1 MPTYLFQCSVCGLQ
15 TSLRVSLNA
24 PTAKCSCGA
33 MAERC
38 SPTGVRVAVSSPI
51 SGLPD
56 QVTGFSGADHN
67 ADRAIGAYSE
77 SKWGEIKRRHKD
89 KVDIIRQTNAE
100 GKDLSRTHDG
110 TYRVMTPD
118 ERAKSERSREF
129 HFNVLRKAPRPR

>member
-1 MPTYLFQCSVCGLQ
+1 M
-15 TSLRVSLNA
+15 
-24 PTAKCSCGA
+24 
-33 MAERC
+33 
-38 SPTGVRVAVSSPI
+38 
-51 SGLPD
+51 
-56 QVTGFSGADHN
+56 TGFSGADHN